1 MPRSK
6 TALKPVSHIMR
17 EPLTLD
23 PSEPA
28 TRIRR
33 LFRDTLARVA
43 VVADE
48 EGRLLGWIKRHRIL
62 VITST
67 KSEALARDLMEDP
80 PFTLSENNTVGD
92 AFKLMTKYDEWYG
105 IVVGES
111 WRVRGVVG
119 LEDIIRL
126 GLEEERNALASIRI
140 FDHMSKNVVYAR
152 PDDSIAKLWRLMQ
165 SLGYA
170 GLPVVNDKG
179 RLVGIIT
186 QYDLIRKGYTRI
198 ELESE
203 SGPRPGARV
212 RDAMTYSVVYLYPWN
227 SVAEAAEIMVRR
239 GFGRIPVVDGPRS
252 RILVGVIDREDVAR
266 AVVGHWEG

>member
-1 MPRSK
+1 
-6 TALKPVSHIMR
+6 MR
-17 EPLTLD
+17 EPLTVGPL
-23 PSEPA
+23 EPA
-28 TRIRR
+28 TRIRK
-33 LFRDTLARVA
+33 LFRDTLARVV

-48 EGRLLGWIKRHRIL
+48 EGRLLGWIKRPRLL

-105 IVVGES
+105 VVVGSS
-111 WRVRGVVG
+111 WRIRGIVG
-119 LEDIIRL
+119 MEDIIRL
-126 GLEEERNALASIRI
+126 GLEEERDKLENIRVS
-140 FDHMSKNVVYAR
+140 DYMSKNVVYAR
-152 PDDSIAKLWRLMQ
+152 VDDSISKLWRLMQ

-179 RLVGIIT
+179 KLVGIIT

-212 RDAMTYSVVYLYPWN
+212 RDAMTYSVVYLYPW
-227 SVAEAAEIMVRR
+227 STVAEAAEVMVKR

-266 AVVGHWEG
+266 AVVGH